1 MVVLRDE
8 KRVARLARLGQIASL
23 AGLAT
28 LVLGLL
34 FIFIA
39 NNELVFIYQLIA
51 LSIGFALSQVGLYYT
66 HRYQRKP
73 RPDEVLDRAAGKYAR
88 KDGRMYHF
96 ELPAENVLLLPSA
109 TIVFITK
116 FQSGKISVDD
126 DDWKQAGLG
135 LRGWFGQ
142 ERLGN
147 PSQEANKAVAKM
159 RDFIAANAPTAV
171 DAPLLPIIVFTA
183 DNIDNLDTG
192 KSTIPAMH
200 HKKLSG
206 YLRQRKDLQKAMP
219 ADVYADLRQA
229 YDAEAANLIEETV
242 SESDSD

>member
-8 KRVARLARLGQIASL
+8 KRVARLARLGQILSL

-39 NNELVFIYQLIA
+39 DNELVFLYQLIA
-51 LSIGFALSQVGLYYT
+51 LSVGFALSQVGLYYT

-73 RPDEVLDRAAGKYAR
+73 RPDEVLDRAVGKYAR
-88 KDGRMYHF
+88 KDGRMVHF
-96 ELPAENVLLLPSA
+96 ELPADNVLLLPSA

-116 FQSGKISVDD
+116 FQSGRISVDG
-126 DDWKQAGLG
+126 DDWKQTGLG

-147 PSQEANKAVAKM
+147 PSSEAEKATAKM
-159 RDFIAANAPTAV
+159 RDFIAANAPEAT
-171 DAPLLPIIVFTA
+171 DAPLFPIIVFTA
-183 DNIDNLDTG
+183 DNIDNLDTS

-200 HKKLSG
+200 HKKLNG
-206 YLRQRKDLQKAMP
+206 YLRQRKDLQNAMP
-219 ADVYADLRQA
+219 PEAYAALRRA
-229 YDAEAANLIEETV
+229 YDAEVTDLIEETV